1 MYLTTLGND
10 RRQLRI
16 ANERLTPAVRR
27 GSLAVSSP
35 SSDLT
40 PQHLATGVPVGRRER
55 KTRRRQ
61 VRRRDLAAV
70 FRFRYSPP
78 SLSDSAGTRRG
89 PIR

>member
-10 RRQLRI
+10 RRQLRV

-35 SSDLT
+35 LSDLK
-40 PQHLATGVPVGRRER
+40 PQHLATGVQVGRRER
-55 KTRRRQ
+55 DTGRRQ

-70 FRFRYSPP
+70 FRFRYSSP